1 MLSVKN
7 VSIVRVERKKFIFQ
21 NLPLDKS
28 HFITG
33 IGGGLYYFFIFN
45 AMLFPFGYYSLIFIS
60 FFRDKGE
67 NAKSEYYKMFHF
79 LI

>member
-33 IGGGLYYFFIFN
+33 DSEESFLMEQDRDGRELTVQVV
-45 AMLFPFGYYSLIFIS
+45 LIDNQTGSVVDVERF
-60 FFRDKGE
+60 DEELKV
-67 NAKSEYYKMFHF
+67 NK
-79 LI
+79 

>member
-33 IGGGLYYFFIFN
+33 GEELWYVLVLY
-45 AMLFPFGYYSLIFIS
+45 
-60 FFRDKGE
+60 
-67 NAKSEYYKMFHF
+67 
-79 LI
+79 

>member
-28 HFITG
+28 HFITEVRDG
-33 IGGGLYYFFIFN
+33 KEQKG
-45 AMLFPFGYYSLIFIS
+45 AWTT
-60 FFRDKGE
+60 DKG
-67 NAKSEYYKMFHF
+67 SD
-79 LI
+79 I